1 MNENDAFYNAL
12 IDVAA
17 WDKENTLDRFMN
29 SDSLFKK
36 FLYKF
41 ITTDGSYVKLRSSLV
56 ERDLENAKLYSHTL
70 KGIAANL
77 GLVNLFDV
85 SNNILSLLREG
96 NLEEALRY
104 EDALGK
110 QYDALRDSLV
120 SSLVSKDEAQAAE
133 LDELVEKT
141 FEGSLP
147 AFIAAFARK
156 TKLSQDEVD
165 RLRAMI
171 DGYEEKRP

>member
-56 ERDLENAKLYSHTL
+56 ERDLENAKLYSH
-70 KGIAANL
+70 
-77 GLVNLFDV
+77 
-85 SNNILSLLREG
+85 
-96 NLEEALRY
+96 

-110 QYDALRDSLV
+110 QYDALRDIV
-120 SSLVSKDEAQAAE
+120 
-133 LDELVEKT
+133 VE
-141 FEGSLP
+141 FCS
-147 AFIAAFARK
+147 
-156 TKLSQDEVD
+156 
-165 RLRAMI
+165 
-171 DGYEEKRP
+171 

>member
-85 SNNILSLLREG
+85 SNNILSVSYTHLDVYKRQGLGRAVA
-96 NLEEALRY
+96 ALPPPR
-104 EDALGK
+104 
-110 QYDALRDSLV
+110 SV
-120 SSLVSKDEAQAAE
+120 S
-133 LDELVEKT
+133 
-141 FEGSLP
+141 
-147 AFIAAFARK
+147 
-156 TKLSQDEVD
+156 
-165 RLRAMI
+165 
-171 DGYEEKRP
+171 

>member
-12 IDVAA
+12 IDVA
-17 WDKENTLDRFMN
+17 
-29 SDSLFKK
+29 
-36 FLYKF
+36 
-41 ITTDGSYVKLRSSLV
+41 VKLRSSLV

-110 QYDALRDSLV
+110 QSDALRDIV
-120 SSLVSKDEAQAAE
+120 
-133 LDELVEKT
+133 VE
-141 FEGSLP
+141 FCS
-147 AFIAAFARK
+147 
-156 TKLSQDEVD
+156 
-165 RLRAMI
+165 
-171 DGYEEKRP
+171 

>member
-1 MNENDAFYNAL
+1 MSENDAFYNAL

-29 SDSLFKK
+29 NDSLFKK

-41 ITTDGSYVKLRSSLV
+41 ITTDGSYVNLRSSLV

-70 KGIAANL
+70 KGIAAHL

-85 SNNILSLLREG
+85 SNNMLSLLREG
-96 NLEEALRY
+96 NLGEALRY

-110 QYDALRDSLV
+110 QYDAVRDIV
-120 SSLVSKDEAQAAE
+120 
-133 LDELVEKT
+133 VE
-141 FEGSLP
+141 FCS
-147 AFIAAFARK
+147 
-156 TKLSQDEVD
+156 
-165 RLRAMI
+165 
-171 DGYEEKRP
+171 